1 MSTSLEFKYRIIY
14 ESLSRFSSTLSRSM
28 TLEEVRSC
36 LQRQVKYLFDYQLIR
51 FCFYQQEYVI
61 VCSLTPVGSQIQSG
75 GLDLMWAYEQQLLM
89 DYVPV
94 ITEDQALISENIR
107 QLSLQLPC
115 TPSEL
120 WGWNNVFSADS
131 GIIVSVYS
139 GLDRQFQATDVPV
152 LKITLE
158 NLYAKLLSIQLIDE
172 LGKSKKEIEQALLG
186 VQEKNAV
193 IARLVATQDEIIR
206 SRTQELEEKN
216 TKLLQLSRQHAHII
230 REPLTRILSLTYM
243 VEILPADEVV
253 TEILPLLVTTS
264 TDLDTALQQ
273 VIKSI
278 DSELGY
284 PG

>member
-1 MSTSLEFKYRIIY
+1 
-14 ESLSRFSSTLSRSM
+14 M

-51 FCFYQQEYVI
+51 FCFYQKGYVI
-61 VCSLTPVGSQIQSG
+61 ICSLTPVSSQIQSG
-75 GLDLMWAYEQQLLM
+75 GLDMMWTYEQELLA
-89 DYVPV
+89 DDVPV

-107 QLSLQLPC
+107 KLSLQLPC

-120 WGWNNVFSADS
+120 WGWNNVFSPDS

-158 NLYAKLLSIQLIDE
+158 NLYAKLLSIQLIEE